1 MQRLPNRAWGRG
13 AGGVRMGCS
22 VSGTARAV
30 LGRMLFGLVVL
41 GMAWGCSSE
50 VSNGPTGGTAET
62 SAKRKR
68 RRSDVLDT
76 LIEMSQPETLVIR
89 TRRETVVSL
98 LNDWVEM
105 GGESFEVVEPVDA
118 EYTGRLDKDR
128 VERIKSPRFAI
139 RDVTHIRD
147 SQWYARIGKAI
158 VAGSKTDRERV
169 GRLFYYVT
177 RNIVLRTDDETKL
190 PLAPFGIAMLGEGNA
205 RDRAWL
211 FVNLLRQLR
220 IDAVVLQVDEPSSG
234 LLVGVLLEE
243 GICLY
248 DPALGLPILAE
259 KAEATSGVT
268 GRAATW
274 AEATRNPKLF
284 AALAT
289 SKDSPYPF
297 AGKSLSDVRVSL
309 VGASSF
315 WAPRMRRLQL
325 ALTGEQ
331 DLLLWD
337 PLESSEIV
345 PRGGVARVVAGGF
358 EKEKIAIWDYPE
370 RRRDGNSSFNTQQLQ
385 TFALRQRAFESPIP
399 VERVIANDKGDIQL
413 QLATKGQFRHRMSRN
428 RQLLGEWKT
437 SVTTFLKIR
446 MWRDVPPLPKQIGF
460 VGRRE
465 QAAVKA
471 MMPTRVR
478 LVHEEAA
485 DDAAFWAA
493 VCQYEQGEV
502 ESAADALEEYMARSG
517 LHEWESGAV
526 WLEALWR
533 AELGQVARAV
543 EILESIADEDPHW
556 AGAQVLL
563 GRWKPVARNSAKPA
577 ARPDPK
583 SKNSQRGDGDADTR

>member
-1 MQRLPNRAWGRG
+1 MKRFPDRMCGRG
-13 AGGVRMGCS
+13 VEGVRMGRS
-22 VSGTARAV
+22 ANGAGWTKVGRV
-30 LGRMLFGLVVL
+30 LIGLLVL
-41 GMAWGCSSE
+41 GMAWGCSTDASK
-50 VSNGPTGGTAET
+50 SPAGGTAET

-68 RRSDVLDT
+68 RRSDVLET

-105 GGESFEVVEPVDA
+105 GGESFEVVEPVDVA
-118 EYTGRLDKDR
+118 YTSRLDGVR
-128 VERIKSPRFAI
+128 VDRIKSPRFAI

-158 VAGSKTDRERV
+158 VADSKTDRERV
-169 GRLFYYVT
+169 RRLFYYVT

-234 LLVGVLLEE
+234 LLVGVLFDG
-243 GICLY
+243 GIFLY
-248 DPALGLPILAE
+248 DPALGLPVPAA
-259 KAEATSGVT
+259 KSSGASGMT
-268 GRAATW
+268 GQAATW
-274 AEATRNPKLF
+274 AEATKDPSLF
-284 AALAT
+284 EALSA
-289 SKDSPYPF
+289 SRDSPYPF

-309 VGASSF
+309 VGATSF

-325 ALTGEQ
+325 SLTGEQ

-345 PRGGVARVVAGGF
+345 PQGVLVRVAAQGF
-358 EKEKIAIWDYPE
+358 DKEKISIWDYPE

-399 VERVIANDKGDIQL
+399 VEQVIANDKGDIQL
-413 QLATKGQFRHRMSRN
+413 KLASKGQFLHRMSRN

-446 MWRDVPPLPKQIGF
+446 MWRDVPPLPQQIGF

-502 ESAADALEEYMARSG
+502 ASAADALKEYMARSG

-526 WLEALWR
+526 WLEGLWR
-533 AELGQVARAV
+533 AELGQWVRAV
-543 EILESIADEDPHW
+543 EIFGTITDDDPHW
-556 AGAQVLL
+556 VGAQVLL
-563 GRWKPVARNSAKPA
+563 RRWKPLASQSVKPA
-577 ARPDPK
+577 AKQTPK
-583 SKNSQRGDGDADTR
+583 P